1 MSAHFWLSADA
12 VPISLEEIAA
22 MTDEQARQFLAK
34 LRWGDT
40 GTQICP
46 DCGVVDKHYAV
57 RTRSQWRCKHCFCTF
72 SVTTKTPFADH
83 KIGYRKLLLAIFAF
97 IINHKGLAALTLTR
111 MIGVQYRTAFTL
123 LHKIREA
130 VMLTVNQAKLSG
142 QVEMDGGHFSG
153 KKRKGRKK
161 RKPTKEDKSEVP
173 AKYSQHRNKLKAS
186 SFPFHPNRRIVIVL
200 REIFADKTT
209 EINKYSGKLKGK
221 GASRTVVAVCRSE
234 NTADIEALTKL
245 WVEQNSLI
253 RSDELPAYGNL
264 KLMGYEHETVN
275 HSLEFSTDDGVN
287 QNQAESFFSRMRRAT
302 IGIYHRIT
310 PKYMMDY
317 ACEMAW
323 REDVRRQSTLE
334 QMGSLADRIFRA
346 GLSTDWINYCH
357 GNKRNAE
364 LLFQASDTS

>member
-40 GTQICP
+40 GMQICP

-57 RTRSQWRCKHCFCTF
+57 HTRGQWRCKHCFCTF

-153 KKRKGRKK
+153 KKRKGRKLFH
-161 RKPTKEDKSEVP
+161 S
-173 AKYSQHRNKLKAS
+173 
-186 SFPFHPNRRIVIVL
+186 PFWLARSRLVL
-200 REIFADKTT
+200 PER
-209 EINKYSGKLKGK
+209 
-221 GASRTVVAVCRSE
+221 GASKKWAQITGNHAISWKERSV
-234 NTADIEALTKL
+234 
-245 WVEQNSLI
+245 WVRPLALI
-253 RSDELPAYGNL
+253 RLLSSNG
-264 KLMGYEHETVN
+264 
-275 HSLEFSTDDGVN
+275 
-287 QNQAESFFSRMRRAT
+287 RR
-302 IGIYHRIT
+302 
-310 PKYMMDY
+310 
-317 ACEMAW
+317 
-323 REDVRRQSTLE
+323 
-334 QMGSLADRIFRA
+334 
-346 GLSTDWINYCH
+346 
-357 GNKRNAE
+357 
-364 LLFQASDTS
+364 TS